1 MIPTLHTERLLL
13 SPFTLSDASSVRDY
27 AGNAAVAKTTA
38 NVPHPYPE
46 GAAEEWIVSH
56 FAQFQE
62 KKNVVFAIRSR
73 DGALRGAINLGLSLH
88 DSRGE
93 LGYWIGLPHWNQG
106 ICTEAVRRVIQ
117 YGFDELGLNRIYAR
131 HLSINPASGRVM
143 EKNGMKKEGVQ
154 REHLMKD
161 GVFMNVAEYGIL
173 RAEYN
178 TA

>member
-1 MIPTLHTERLLL
+1 
-13 SPFTLSDASSVRDY
+13 VRDY

-46 GAAEEWIVSH
+46 GAAEKWIASH
-56 FAQFQE
+56 PIQFLE

-73 DGALRGAINLGLSLH
+73 DGALLGAINLGLSL
-88 DSRGE
+88 DDRRGE

-106 ICTEAVRRVIQ
+106 ICTQAVGRVIQ
-117 YGFDELGLNRIYAR
+117 YGFEDLGLNRIYAR
-131 HLSINPASGRVM
+131 HLSINPASGRAM

-154 REHLMKD
+154 REHFMKD
-161 GVFMNVAEYGIL
+161 GVFMDVVEYGIL

-178 TA
+178 TS